1 MANGYAGKILKINL
15 TKKEVSI
22 IDTAKYAE
30 YAGGAGIGAAIFWDT
45 AVVPGDWDMQDAFDP
60 RNVISLMSG
69 PLAATGVPG
78 AGRTSVSGIASET
91 YPTPLFH
98 RSSFGGRFATMMK
111 LAGWD
116 GVVVHGKADAP
127 VWINIIN
134 DKVVIEDGSKLWGLD
149 TYETQDQI
157 TSAVSGRTR
166 FGQQWQEIGNEY
178 TTLLPQIVCIGPV
191 GESMTKVA
199 SLIHGSG
206 VSARTGGFGGVFG
219 SKNLKAISVIGT
231 GSIQVADPAGLVDTR
246 LWHTR
251 NYPKITLA
259 QPGASACMTCL
270 NNDRKRNSYYG
281 GEAMCADQY
290 WYMGK
295 QEPGSFSSRD
305 PEALMR
311 GASIAM
317 KWGICS
323 WATKFGGAITMP
335 VPQAPKAYKGMVPM
349 EPGIGWYIKYLY
361 EIGELGPGKKI
372 ESYPLPMDQ
381 WDTLK
386 FRETFCDAIARR
398 IGIGADL
405 ANGYLEAAEKWGR
418 IEEDMNNGTI
428 RLPAWGASWHHTL
441 PGVDWAYSYIF
452 MSGDPVWHGFF
463 GLSGGGGFGG
473 PATYTA
479 EELVNMM
486 TKKAVPF
493 DNDPIMF
500 SNSWKGDDAFKTG
513 IYSPHKAKMVAWA
526 RRFAGF
532 YNESM
537 SICEMLL
544 PVFMGN
550 GPGNLAGPSPELEY
564 RYYKAVTGSKNSFA
578 DTMETG
584 RKIWNMERAIRV
596 MAGRHR
602 DQEKFAPFMH
612 MPGATFP
619 ISGPKP
625 VYLNGKWSFENHN
638 DLYLDREGV
647 EQFKTHF
654 YKLEGWDTKTG
665 WPTKKT
671 LEKLGMKNVADVM
684 KSKGKL
690 GA

>member
-1 MANGYAGKILKINL
+1 MTKGYAGKILKVNL
-15 TKKEVSI
+15 TNKEISI
-22 IDTAKYAE
+22 LDTANYE
-30 YAGGAGIGAAIFWDT
+30 EFGGGVGIGAAIFWDL
-45 AVVPGDWDMQDAFDP
+45 AVVPGDWDLNDAFDP

-78 AGRTSVSGIASET
+78 GGRTSVSGIASET
-91 YPTPLFH
+91 YPVPLFH
-98 RSSFGGRFATMMK
+98 RTSFGGRFATMLK

-116 GVVVHGKADAP
+116 GVVIHGRADKP

-134 DKVVIEDGSKLWGLD
+134 DKVTIEDGSRLWGLD

-166 FGQQWQEIGNEY
+166 FGQQWQEIEKNY
-178 TTLLPQIVCIGPV
+178 TTAMPQIVCIGPV
-191 GESMTKVA
+191 GESMTRVA
-199 SLIHGSG
+199 ALIHGSG

-219 SKNLKAISVIGT
+219 SKNLKAVSVIGT
-231 GSIQVADPAGLVDTR
+231 GGVEVADPAGLVDTR

-251 NYPKITLA
+251 NFPRIRLP
-259 QPGASACMTCL
+259 QPGTSACMPCI

-281 GEAMCADQY
+281 GESMCADEF

-295 QEPGSFSSRD
+295 QTPGRLGGGD
-305 PEALMR
+305 PAIRMR
-311 GASIAM
+311 GAEIAI
-317 KWGICS
+317 KAGICT
-323 WATKFGGAITMP
+323 WATKFGGAITLP
-335 VPQAPKAYKGMVPM
+335 EPQAPPAFKGMVPM
-349 EPGIGWYIKYLY
+349 EPGMGWYIKYLY

-386 FRETFCDAIARR
+386 YREIFCDAIARR
-398 IGIGADL
+398 VGIGADL
-405 ANGYLEAAEKWGR
+405 AEGVLEAAKKWGR
-418 IEEDMNNGTI
+418 LDEDMNAGTL
-428 RLPAWGASWHHTL
+428 RLPAWGASWHHSL
-441 PGVDWAYSYIF
+441 PGVEWAYSYIF
-452 MSGDPVWHGFF
+452 MSGDPMWHGFF
-463 GLSGGGGFGG
+463 GLNGGGFGR
-473 PATYTA
+473 PARYTA

-486 TKKAVPF
+486 AKKVVPF
-493 DNDPIMF
+493 DGDPIIF

-513 IYSPHKAKMVAWA
+513 IYSPYKAKMLAWA

-537 SICEMLL
+537 SICEMLM
-544 PVFMGN
+544 PVFMN
-550 GPGNLAGPSPELEY
+550 NSPGDLAGPSPDLEY
-564 RYYKAVTGSKNSFA
+564 RYYKAVTGSKDTFA
-578 DTMETG
+578 DTMEKG

-602 DQEKFAPFMH
+602 DQEKFAPFMF

-619 ISGPKP
+619 IGGDKA
-625 VYLNGKWSFENHN
+625 VYLKGKWSFENQN
-638 DLYLDREGV
+638 DLYLDKKGV

-654 YKLEGWDTKTG
+654 YKLEGWNTDTG
-665 WPTKKT
+665 WPTRKT
-671 LEKLGMKNVADVM
+671 LEGMGMKKVADLM
-684 KSKGKL
+684 AGKGKL